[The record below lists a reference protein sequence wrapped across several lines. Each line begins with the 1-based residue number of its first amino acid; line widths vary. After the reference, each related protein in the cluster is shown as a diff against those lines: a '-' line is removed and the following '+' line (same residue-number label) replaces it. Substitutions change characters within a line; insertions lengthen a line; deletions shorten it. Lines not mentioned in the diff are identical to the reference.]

1 MPHVTDELTRF
12 QAAVSDR
19 YTVEREL
26 GAGGMATVYLAEDV
40 KHHRK
45 VAIKVLRED
54 LAASIGATRF
64 LREIE
69 IAAQLQH
76 PNILPLLDSGNADG
90 FLFYVMP
97 YVTGQSLRERLSR
110 EGELP
115 VHEAVRLL
123 TEVVDALSHAHEH
136 GVVHRDIKPDNVMLS
151 GRHALVADFGVAKAV
166 SDAAGGS
173 GVTTLG
179 MAVGTPAYM
188 SPEQAAADPTIDPR
202 SDIYSVGVMA
212 YEMLTGRVPFTGATP
227 QQVVAAQVTQT
238 PDPLSRYRP
247 GVPAAL
253 EAAVMRCLAKRP
265 ADRWQTA
272 SELHA
277 ALEPFTTPSSAIT
290 PTEIPPHVRK
300 RAISSQMLVTG
311 VVFLLVAAASAWF
324 AFGKRRTPENNGTP
338 SSIAVIPFE
347 NLSSDTSMV
356 YFADGMAD
364 EMANALSAVPGLR
377 VMARTSAAAFEGKKA
392 TAQQIGQALNVDAVL
407 MGSVRRNGDRLL
419 VSAHVDRTSD
429 GSQMFAQRFDTV
441 YSNVFNVEETLAR
454 NVANRLQASLAP
466 TQKRDV
472 HALRGTDDLAAYDLY
487 LKGEY
492 LFALRGGENLK
503 HAIQYFDQSI
513 ARDPNFARAHAGRA
527 MVYSILPGWAQVTD
541 NTSLQK
547 AEQSARRAIE
557 LDSTL
562 VEGRLALANTL
573 SALGQ
578 SAEAE
583 REFVSALAMDPGSAT
598 GHQWRGS
605 NLNYQ
610 ARQDDGVREGMAATK
625 LDPLSAVAF
634 SDLEYTQVNAHR
646 YADAISTFHTLLAI
660 DSSGGSWYET
670 AGVAYAAMGKTDSA
684 EWAWDQIYR
693 KDPMFPE
700 ARAYHVW
707 RYAIAGKWT
716 EAQKAFEEFD
726 KTITG
731 PARAGDIVMAELGL
745 GNREAALSAL
755 EAAAKQR
762 SFYVTTASL
771 GCDPTFALLKS
782 EPRFIAVVKQ
792 LGQKV
797 CTDNVTPIIPA
808 RAPSR

>member
-1 MPHVTDELTRF
+1 VTDELTRF
-12 QAAVSDR
+12 QKAVSDR
-19 YTVEREL
+19 YIVEREL

-45 VAIKVLRED
+45 VAIKLLRDD

-76 PNILPLLDSGNADG
+76 PNILPLLDSGNVDG

-123 TEVVDALSHAHEH
+123 TEVVDALSAAHEH
-136 GVVHRDIKPDNVMLS
+136 GVVHRDMKPDNVMLS

-166 SDAAGGS
+166 SDAASGGS

-188 SPEQAAADPTIDPR
+188 SPEQAAADPTIDAR

-212 YEMLTGRVPFTGATP
+212 YEMLTGRVPFVGATP

-247 GVPAAL
+247 GIPAGL
-253 EAAVMRCLAKRP
+253 ESAIMRCLAKRP

-272 SELHA
+272 TELHNA
-277 ALEPFTTPSSAIT
+277 IEPYASASGIT
-290 PTEIPPHVRK
+290 PTETAPHVR
-300 RAISSQMLVTG
+300 RRSISSKMLVTG
-311 VVFLLVAAASAWF
+311 AVFLVVAAASAWF
-324 AFGKRRTPENNGTP
+324 AFGRKRTAAGNGTP

-364 EMANALSAVPGLR
+364 EMANALSGVPGLR

-392 TAQQIGQALNVDAVL
+392 TAQEIGQALDVDAVL

-429 GSQMFAQRFDTV
+429 GSQMFAQRYDTV
-441 YSNVFNVEETLAR
+441 YSNVFAVEESLAKG
-454 NVANRLQASLAP
+454 VANRLEATLAP
-466 TQKRDV
+466 SAKRDV
-472 HALRGTDDLAAYDLY
+472 HALRGTDDVAAYDLY

-503 HAIQYFDQSI
+503 HAIQYFDQAI

-527 MVYSILPGWAQVTD
+527 MVYSILPGWAQIADYTGKS
-541 NTSLQK
+541 SLQQ
-547 AEQSARRAIE
+547 AEKSARRAIE
-557 LDSTL
+557 LDSRL
-562 VEGRLALANTL
+562 VEGHLALANTL
-573 SALGQ
+573 SALGE
-578 SAEAE
+578 SAQAE
-583 REFVSALAMDPGSAT
+583 HQFVSALAMDPGSAT

-610 ARQDDGVREGMAATK
+610 AREDDAVREGTEATK

-634 SDLEYTQVNAHR
+634 SDLEFTQMNAHKF
-646 YADAISTFHTLLAI
+646 ADAITTFHRLIAI
-660 DSSGGSWYET
+660 DSTAGSSYET
-670 AGVAYAAMGKTDSA
+670 AGVAFAAMGKTDSA
-684 EWAWDQIYR
+684 EAEWDQIYR

-700 ARAYHVW
+700 ARAYRVW
-707 RYAIAGKWT
+707 RFAIAGKWAD
-716 EAQKAFEEFD
+716 AQKAFEEFD

-731 PARAGDIVMAELGL
+731 SSRAGDMVIAELGL

-755 EAAAKQR
+755 EAVARQR
-762 SFYVTTASL
+762 SFYVATAAL
-771 GCDPTFALLKS
+771 GCDPTYALLKS
-782 EPRFIAVVKQ
+782 EPRFIAVVKE
-792 LGQKV
+792 LGQRM
-797 CTDNVTPIIPA
+797 CSDNVLPIIPA
-808 RAPSR
+808 RAK

>member
-1 MPHVTDELTRF
+1 VTDELNRF
-12 QAAVSDR
+12 QKAVSDR
-19 YTVEREL
+19 YAVEREL
-26 GAGGMATVYLAEDV
+26 GAGGMATVYLAEDI

-97 YVTGQSLRERLSR
+97 YVAGQSLRERLSR

-123 TEVVDALSHAHEH
+123 TEVVDALSNAHEH

-212 YEMLTGRVPFTGATP
+212 YEMLTGRVPFVGATP
-227 QQVVAAQVTQT
+227 QQVVAAQVTQS

-277 ALEPFTTPSSAIT
+277 ALEPFTTPASAIT
-290 PTEIPPHVRK
+290 PTEVLPHPKK
-300 RAISSQMLVTG
+300 RGISSQMLVTAG
-311 VVFLLVAAASAWF
+311 VFLIVAAASAWF
-324 AFGKRRTPENNGTP
+324 AFGKKRSPASDGTP
-338 SSIAVIPFE
+338 RSIAVIPFE

-364 EMANALSAVPGLR
+364 EMANALSSIPGLR
-377 VMARTSAAAFEGKKA
+377 VMARTSAAAFEGKRA
-392 TAQQIGQALNVDAVL
+392 TPQDIGKALNVDVVL

-429 GSQMFAQRFDTV
+429 GSQMFAERYDTA
-441 YSNVFNVEETLAR
+441 YTNVFQVEENLAR
-454 NVANRLQASLAP
+454 GVASRLQASLKPAAK
-466 TQKRDV
+466 TSV
-472 HALRGTDDLAAYDLY
+472 HALRGTEDLAAYDLY

-492 LFALRGGENLK
+492 LFAKRGGNNLK
-503 HAIQYFDQSI
+503 QAIEYFDQAI
-513 ARDPNFARAHAGRA
+513 ARDPSFARAYAGEGMA
-527 MVYSILPGWAQVTD
+527 YSVLPGWVQAD
-541 NTSLQK
+541 NSALQK
-547 AEQSARRAIE
+547 GETSARRAIE
-557 LDSTL
+557 LDSSL
-562 VEGRLALANTL
+562 VEGHLALANIL
-573 SALGQ
+573 SAQGR

-583 REFVSALAMDPGSAT
+583 QQFVASLEMDPGNAT
-598 GHQWRGS
+598 GHQWRGA
-605 NLNYQ
+605 NLVYL
-610 ARQDDGVREGMAATK
+610 ARGDEAVKETERATR

-634 SDLEYTQVNAHR
+634 SDLEFSDLTAHKWR
-646 YADAISTFHTLLAI
+646 DAINAMNSALKI
-660 DSSGGSWYET
+660 DSGFVQVYITGGIS
-670 AGVAYAAMGKTDSA
+670 YAELGKTDSA
-684 EWAWDQIYR
+684 AWAWDQAY
-693 KDPMFPE
+693 KLDPSQPGV
-700 ARAYHVW
+700 RAYRIW
-707 RYAIAGKWT
+707 RYMIEGNRA
-716 EAQKAFEEFD
+716 EAQKAFDEFD
-726 KTITG
+726 RTITG
-731 PARAGDIVMAELGL
+731 NSRLGDMVVAQLAF
-745 GNREAALSAL
+745 GNRAAALNAL
-755 EAAAKQR
+755 EAAARQR

-771 GCDPTFALLKS
+771 GCDPSFAALWN
-782 EPRFIAVVKQ
+782 EPRFLAVVKE
-792 LGQKV
+792 LGQV
-797 CTDNVTPIIPA
+797 MCSDVAPPMIPA
-808 RAPSR
+808 RAAAR